1 VAAPSRLVESWVVLP
16 GKLSTQRQRKDMLR
30 NFVVAND
37 FLPES
42 KVPDTHGMNEEE
54 KNRVW
59 TSIYQAVDKG
69 ISTLRHNADSIIASI
84 NNLVGYM
91 EKKGSSPT
99 TISGH
104 KFKLI
109 KLYRWLK
116 LAVSDEDL
124 KEAVRKV
131 DSVNVT
137 DHRHLTREQVRDI
150 LKLHS
155 LGRPKPKL
163 H

>member
-1 VAAPSRLVESWVVLP
+1 
-16 GKLSTQRQRKDMLR
+16 
-30 NFVVAND
+30 
-37 FLPES
+37 
-42 KVPDTHGMNEEE
+42 
-54 KNRVW
+54 RVW
-59 TSIYQAVDKG
+59 TSIYQAVDRG

-116 LAVSDEDL
+116 LPVGDEDL

-137 DHRHLTREQVRDI
+137 DDRHLTREQVRDI
-150 LKLHS
+150 QAPQQRQTEGSRQLHGMHRGKNRR
-155 LGRPKPKL
+155 GRPSPGTRYRL